1 MHVCVGGR
9 YTYDS
14 VGTHKGLERE
24 LDSPGA
30 RVIDMSETP
39 DTGAGNQTWV
49 HTRAACLL
57 NAGPFLQLFRLLF
70 FLKQGAL
77 LNLELTISPVL
88 SG

>member
-1 MHVCVGGR
+1 MWGGG

-49 HTRAACLL
+49 HTRAAWPISPAL
-57 NAGPFLQLFRLLF
+57 PPSFF
-70 FLKQGAL
+70 FLK
-77 LNLELTISPVL
+77 
-88 SG
+88 